1 MKNRVLIPAA
11 IALMVISADARAAD
25 DDGAEAT
32 IRLMGPAEAELPDA
46 VTKTIE
52 LPDHLRLT
60 EEDQATTVEKSR
72 NGLKKADERHD
83 RREKGLSRADLARE
97 HGEEMSE
104 KAKEVRENKGRS
116 GDRPDPPD
124 RPDLPDQP

>member
-1 MKNRVLIPAA
+1 MKNKVLIPAA
-11 IALMVISADARAAD
+11 IALMAVSADARAAD

-32 IRLMGPAEAELPDA
+32 IRLMGTAEAELPDA
-46 VTKTIE
+46 VTKRIS
-52 LPDHLRLT
+52 LPPRLLV
-60 EEDQATTVEKSR
+60 EGEDQVSAVEKA
-72 NGLKKADERHD
+72 KKGHDKANERLD
-83 RREKGLSRADLARE
+83 RREKGLSQADLARE

>member
-1 MKNRVLIPAA
+1 MKNKVLIPAA
-11 IALMVISADARAAD
+11 IALMAVSADARAAD

-32 IRLMGPAEAELPDA
+32 IRLMGAAEAELPDA
-46 VTKTIE
+46 VTKRIS
-52 LPDHLRLT
+52 LPPHLLV
-60 EEDQATTVEKSR
+60 ESEDQVSAVEKA
-72 NGLKKADERHD
+72 KKGHDTANERLD
-83 RREKGLSRADLARE
+83 KSDKGLSQADLARE

-116 GDRPDPPD
+116 EDRPDPPD

>member
-1 MKNRVLIPAA
+1 MKNKVLIPAA
-11 IALMVISADARAAD
+11 IALMVVSADARAAD

-32 IRLMGPAEAELPDA
+32 IRLMGTAEAELPDA
-46 VTKTIE
+46 VTKRIS
-52 LPDHLRLT
+52 LPPHLLV
-60 EEDQATTVEKSR
+60 ESEDQVSTVEKA
-72 NGLKKADERHD
+72 KKGHDNANERLD
-83 RREKGLSRADLARE
+83 RREKGLSQADLARE

-116 GDRPDPPD
+116 EDRPDPPE